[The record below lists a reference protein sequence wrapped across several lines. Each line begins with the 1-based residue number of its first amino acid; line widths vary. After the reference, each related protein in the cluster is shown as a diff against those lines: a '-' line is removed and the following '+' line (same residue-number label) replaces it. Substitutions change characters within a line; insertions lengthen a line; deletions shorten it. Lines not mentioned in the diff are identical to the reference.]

1 MQDKFNVESIVF
13 SQMVLQHLSICMK
26 KKKEPEPKYCT
37 SFKMKLII
45 DHGSECKKYIY
56 ILEENVREN
65 HHDLKL
71 CKEFLEITQK
81 G

>member
-1 MQDKFNVESIVF
+1 MQDQFKVESIVF
-13 SQMVLQHLSICMK
+13 SQMVLQYWRICMK

-45 DHGSECKKYIY
+45 DHGSECKKIYIY
-56 ILEENVREN
+56 SRRKCKGKSSWPELS
-65 HHDLKL
+65 
-71 CKEFLEITQK
+71 KEFLEITQK

>member
-1 MQDKFNVESIVF
+1 MDQNV
-13 SQMVLQHLSICMK
+13 K
-26 KKKEPEPKYCT
+26 KNIY
-37 SFKMKLII
+37 IYI
-45 DHGSECKKYIY
+45 YIY